1 MKQFNHKSISQPTLK
16 IKPLFLSVCVILGS
30 VSVSQAAITNIN
42 GAGVINQN
50 NGPTIVHIKGA
61 SDKGVSH
68 NIYSQFDV
76 DQKGVILNN
85 SATNTNTTLGGQIN
99 GNLNLNNGNGP
110 AKVILNEVNSTN
122 ASTLNGMVEVAGQ
135 KAQVIVANAS
145 GITCN
150 NCGFI
155 NTDRVTLTTGKPI
168 VAGGEVLGY
177 NVEKGQI
184 IINSRLQS
192 DSPTD
197 IIARSAVIRG
207 DINAKEINIVAGNN
221 FVDAKGNYV
230 TNVQGVGSTARVGID
245 VSALGGMYADKITLV
260 STESGTGVSNYGS
273 MVAGSGGINIDS
285 KGMVYN
291 QNAKMNANGKINIK
305 TNSGLYNNSTIAS
318 NNDIDINTNNGI
330 LSNVN
335 GQIKSNGGSVTL
347 TTGSNIDNRSGIV
360 DAQQNINL
368 VSTNLYNTNGSIK
381 TNRGDI
387 DIRSTGTIEN
397 YYNLRNNVINTD
409 NRGIRSGNNVTINA
423 GKVVNSNSTISGR
436 DIAINA
442 RTLIANENSSE
453 IVAKR
458 RIDIDAETLQNS
470 NSLIKTTN
478 GQTNITLSHNLVN
491 NGYAAIDS
499 GKALNITA
507 NILQNQG
514 SLVSNSGKSK
524 FNVYSLINQYGYIK
538 GTNLDIK
545 ATNVTNN
552 RGLITADNDVVIN
565 TTSLDN
571 SYASGFNAYASKFG
585 VSGRTGG
592 IYAEDGAVNINA
604 NSLNNYSGIIAADAS
619 QKAGVKGDI
628 NIKLRNDLDNRYGKI
643 QGANTV
649 KLDVNKLNNTY
660 SGLVD
665 AGKDLIID
673 AFTRVDNNN
682 GRLSSMG
689 TTKITSPVIY
699 NSPYGKIL
707 GSMIILNTP
716 NYY

>member
-1 MKQFNHKSISQPTLK
+1 MKHSTKHSITHPIMR
-16 IKPLFLSVCVILGS
+16 IKPLFLSVSVILGS
-30 VSVSQAAITNIN
+30 ISIAHGAVVNTN
-42 GAGVINQN
+42 GAGVINQS

-85 SATNTNTTLGGQIN
+85 STTNTNTTLGGQIN

-110 AKVILNEVNSTN
+110 AKVILNEVNSN
-122 ASTLNGMVEVAGQ
+122 KASTLGGMIEVAGD

-207 DINAKEINIVAGNN
+207 DIHAKEINVVAGNN
-221 FVDAKGNYV
+221 FVDAKGNYI
-230 TNVQGVGSTARVGID
+230 TKVQGVGSATRIGVD
-245 VSALGGMYADKITLV
+245 VAAMGGMYADKITLV
-260 STESGTGVSNYGS
+260 STESGTGVSNNGNLI
-273 MVAGSGGINIDS
+273 AGTGGVNIDS
-285 KGMVYN
+285 TGLVYN
-291 QNAKMNANGKINIK
+291 QAGKMNANGNINIK
-305 TNSGLYNNSTIAS
+305 SNGLYNTATIVA
-318 NNDIDINTNNGI
+318 NGDVDINAQNSV

-335 GQIKSNGGSVTL
+335 GQIKSNGGDLKLASATSV
-347 TTGSNIDNRSGIV
+347 DNRSGIIH
-360 DAQQNINL
+360 AQQDMNIATANI
-368 VSTNLYNTNGSIK
+368 VNTNGSIK
-381 TNRGDI
+381 TNRGNIAIRATGKI
-387 DIRSTGTIEN
+387 DNN
-397 YYNLRNNVINTD
+397 YTLRNNVINVD
-409 NRGIRSGNNVTINA
+409 ERGIRAGGDLSIDTTTLANN
-423 GKVVNSNSTISGR
+423 NSTLSGR
-436 DIAINA
+436 DITINA
-442 RTLIANENSSE
+442 RNIVANDNSSQ
-453 IVAKR
+453 ILAKR
-458 RIDIDAETLQNS
+458 KIDIDSVTLQNN
-470 NSLIKTTN
+470 NSLIKSIN
-478 GQTNITLSHNLVN
+478 GQTNITLSSNLIN

-499 GKALNITA
+499 GKALNIKA
-507 NILQNQG
+507 NIIYNQG
-514 SLVSNSGKSK
+514 SLASGAGKSK
-524 FNVYSLINQYGYIK
+524 FDLYSLNNQYGFIK
-538 GTNLDIK
+538 ANNLDIK
-545 ATNVTNN
+545 TTHLGNG
-552 RGLITADNDVVIN
+552 RGLITADSNVVIN
-565 TTSLDN
+565 ATSADN
-571 SYASGFNAYASKFG
+571 SYASGFNSYASKFG
-585 VSGRTGG
+585 VAGQTGG
-592 IYAEDGAVNINA
+592 IYAKDGSVTVKAD
-604 NSLNNYSGIIAADAS
+604 SLNNYSGVIAANQA
-619 QKAGVKGDI
+619 QKTPTKGNID
-628 NIKLRNDLDNRYGKI
+628 IKLRNDLDNRYGKI
-643 QGANTV
+643 QGANNVT
-649 KLDVNKLNNTY
+649 LDVNKLNNTY
-660 SGLVD
+660 SGTVD

-699 NSPYGKIL
+699 NSPYGQIL